1 MFLGI
6 RLIKVIVSSLK
17 VALSFKSSDK
27 SLNSALVGIE
37 SPYKSHMAP
46 SGKASWP
53 PLACGNFSARS
64 GIVYPLNVIP

>member
-46 SGKASWP
+46 SGKAS
-53 PLACGNFSARS
+53 
-64 GIVYPLNVIP
+64 